1 MLPAVDLTLFL
12 PFLEQHQL
20 ILTPGKR
27 LARDITRTWVAQ
39 QQSTRSVVITPR
51 VEALDGWLE
60 GMWSEFIELGHLPSV
75 RLLSHQQE
83 LALWQQIIK

>member
-12 PFLEQHQL
+12 PFLEQRQL

-27 LARDITRTWVAQ
+27 LARDITRSWVAQ
-39 QQSTRSVVITPR
+39 QHSNRPVVVTPR

-60 GMWSEFIELGHLPSV
+60 GMWSEWAELGRLPS
-75 RLLSHQQE
+75 
-83 LALWQQIIK
+83 